1 MALTCVSCV
10 TNRYSVYP
18 LTVLSYGKQGNNNEE
33 LTEVTEWIKKG
44 NEEMGVFRKGNRDHA
59 GEGSF
64 YKVLRAEDRR

>member
-44 NEEMGVFRKGNRDHA
+44 NEEMEKYVFPSISPGIYVGIIKT
-59 GEGSF
+59 SVT
-64 YKVLRAEDRR
+64 K